1 MPTFPRRALPA
12 ITDLAVRLLDS
23 RKTGTPGETFAH
35 ELLAR
40 MPELCLRQGLD
51 GVLAQLPPD
60 FDDDRGVQAA
70 LASRLDAADLD
81 GGGPRNARPGKVADC
96 VLGALDLTLTDEQDP
111 IELDAGIRDD
121 LAKAIATGLD
131 AELAPAPLREA
142 IIADA
147 RTRCSPEHEA
157 VFAKIIAQ
165 LDDRGL
171 RMLKQPKVP
180 LDASQAIQ
188 RALGEARHTVIGRV
202 ASAAIDRAK
211 AVLERASGEAAA
223 RAAAR
228 IDAPISL
235 ALTPRQV
242 AVARVCDDRASKVPA
257 ALATAIADS
266 LAELLQL
273 TWHTPEAAA
282 RAYSPR
288 ETFAVGDAIDHP
300 KLGRGVV
307 LAVAGQK
314 IEVQF
319 AESKATLV
327 HGRA

>member
-12 ITDLAVRLLDS
+12 LTDLAVRLLDS
-23 RKTGTPGETFAH
+23 RKTGTASEAFAH

-40 MPELCLRQGLD
+40 VPELCLRHGLD
-51 GVLAQLPPD
+51 GVLAQLPAD
-60 FDDDRGVQAA
+60 FDDDRAVQAT
-70 LASRLDAADLD
+70 LAARLDAADLD

-96 VLGALDLTLTDEQDP
+96 VLGALDLTLSDEEDR
-111 IELDAGIRDD
+111 IELDAAIRDE
-121 LAKAIATGLD
+121 LAKAIGTGLD
-131 AELAPAPLREA
+131 AELAPARLRDA

-147 RTRCSPEHEA
+147 RARSAPEHEGA
-157 VFAKIIAQ
+157 FGKIIAQ

-188 RALGEARHTVIGRV
+188 RALTEARHTVIGRT
-202 ASAAIDRAK
+202 ASAAIDRAR
-211 AVLERASGEAAA
+211 AVLERVSPA
-223 RAAAR
+223 AAAR

-235 ALTPRQV
+235 ALTPREV
-242 AVARVCDDRASKVPA
+242 AIARVCDDRASKVPETVVA
-257 ALATAIADS
+257 TLADA
-266 LAELLQL
+266 LAELAQL
-273 TWHTPEAAA
+273 TWRTAEVAA
-282 RAYSPR
+282 RTYSPR

-307 LAVAGQK
+307 VAVAGQK

-319 AESKATLV
+319 GDAKSTLV
-327 HGRA
+327 HART